1 MCTSGGGTR
10 PVGGSRVNP
19 MGSLLNPGKYIQN
32 ASGVPNN
39 ANTPEPTTAA
49 QAAFQQRFG
58 PYALGREF
66 IIPTANVRSR

>member
-10 PVGGSRVNP
+10 PVGGD
-19 MGSLLNPGKYIQN
+19 LLNPAKYIQN
-32 ASGVPNN
+32 VGFVPKN
-39 ANTPEPTTAA
+39 ANSSNIPEPPPAA
-49 QAAFQQRFG
+49 QVAFQQKFS